1 MVRATNSCKAH
12 AGMVP
17 RVDLHTSR
25 LGVAVHI
32 VHLKSTTMLDTNFDS
47 GAAQRCVLHLDMYS
61 GHICAGLS
69 SVLSVTAETAG
80 QHQVYT

>member
-1 MVRATNSCKAH
+1 MVRAINSSKAH

-17 RVDLHTSR
+17 RVDLHTLR
-25 LGVAVHI
+25 LGVAAHTL
-32 VHLKSTTMLDTNFDS
+32 HLKSTTALDTNFDS
-47 GAAQRCVLHLDMYS
+47 GAAQRCVLRLDMYS

-69 SVLSVTAETAG
+69 SVLSVTAEAAG